1 MLFLFFLQVSLLPH
15 TDISRWRDLIFFF
28 TIKICGQPVSLA
40 VPGRLEKG
48 CGGEW
53 WVNEE
58 KPKYEPHLPVLTSF
72 YSPPSGLST
81 LFLFVCCFFWRLGLI
96 VGQADLELSPL
107 ASGSQVLWLQA
118 RTPMSSLGSNRPHSR
133 SILGWAPDPGRA
145 RPVLVTQEL
154 ED

>member
-1 MLFLFFLQVSLLPH
+1 MGERRETQERATLASFNELLFSTLMVSTFVFVCSLLF
-15 TDISRWRDLIFFF
+15 R
-28 TIKICGQPVSLA
+28 
-40 VPGRLEKG
+40 
-48 CGGEW
+48 
-53 WVNEE
+53 
-58 KPKYEPHLPVLTSF
+58 
-72 YSPPSGLST
+72 
-81 LFLFVCCFFWRLGLI
+81 RLGLI